1 MKNDF
6 TSTKELALANNN
18 TEAKFANLLTDL
30 SNIRASG
37 VDLFSEACPDVLHGE
52 AEDFVYGIN
61 VAASAVAHIAAPE
74 DYERS
79 NRFLKSAGL
88 DDLAEDPIGEWFIL
102 RLEAELFRLL
112 FLIFH
117 QIFVKFALVNH
128 TCPTQFQGGIS
139 GMNPSCGIQSVKM
152 KMTLG
157 TGSTGSRPCVW
168 CSSVPSEVYIPSR
181 ARWQDFVKPQSVLL

>member
-18 TEAKFANLLTDL
+18 TEAMFANLLTDL

-88 DDLAEDPIGEWFIL
+88 DDLAEDPIGE
-102 RLEAELFRLL
+102 
-112 FLIFH
+112 
-117 QIFVKFALVNH
+117 
-128 TCPTQFQGGIS
+128 
-139 GMNPSCGIQSVKM
+139 
-152 KMTLG
+152 
-157 TGSTGSRPCVW
+157 
-168 CSSVPSEVYIPSR
+168 
-181 ARWQDFVKPQSVLL
+181 